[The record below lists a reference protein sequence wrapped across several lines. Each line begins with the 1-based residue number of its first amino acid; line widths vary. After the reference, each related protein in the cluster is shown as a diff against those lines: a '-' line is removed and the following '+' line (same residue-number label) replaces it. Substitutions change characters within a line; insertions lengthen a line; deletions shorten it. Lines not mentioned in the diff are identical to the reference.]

1 MHDLKAGYILKVSIR
16 KQVYAQLIGV
26 IAGVFSA
33 AAVYRLLTAAYE
45 IPGEQLPGPS
55 VLTWYTM
62 AKVLGE
68 GIQVTFD
75 KLPGALW
82 AAVIGGLLGIVITLL
97 GKIKSVKKWLPSPV
111 AFGIAFVV
119 PAFNSITMWMGAF
132 IIYLIERKKPDIVE
146 RFSPSL
152 ASGLIAGEGLMMVV
166 IAILLIMGVSWV

>member
-1 MHDLKAGYILKVSIR
+1 MLKVSIR
-16 KQVYAQLIGV
+16 KQVFAQLIGV
-26 IAGVFSA
+26 IAGVFAS

-45 IPGEQLPGPS
+45 VPGEDLPGPA

-68 GIQVTFD
+68 GIQVTFS

-82 AAVIGGLLGIVITLL
+82 AAAAGGLLGIVITLL
-97 GKIKSVKKWLPSPV
+97 GKVKSVKKWLPSPV

-119 PAFNSITMWMGAF
+119 PAFNSITMWMGAI
-132 IIYLIERKKPDIVE
+132 IIYMIERKNPDWVE
-146 RFSPSL
+146 RYSPSL

-166 IAILLIMGVSWV
+166 IAVLLIMGVKWV